1 MSSPLFME
9 APFSGRLLLLLCGRV
24 AFAYPPIIQEPKP
37 LAIVAFRA
45 GLAERTPWGCAGG
58 GAPHLVQ
65 APREGAWMGRDNRN
79 VSNSSQVVPRAPAAF
94 DRAHTSLPL
103 GPSSP
108 LILRLFHRQ
117 LCVGGCGGFRPVT
130 IPLQHLQGE
139 GVGLYL
145 AMSSLNLLSL
155 AKVVECLVRYQEH
168 QHLVL
173 APKVQGA
180 IQPPPLDALTL

>member
-94 DRAHTSLPL
+94 DRAHASLPL

-117 LCVGGCGGFRPVT
+117 LCVGGCGGHRLVA
-130 IPLQHLQGE
+130 IVLQHLEGE

-145 AMSSLNLLSL
+145 AVSSFHLPHLTE
-155 AKVVECLVRYQEH
+155 VVESLVRYQEH
-168 QHLVL
+168 QNLVF
-173 APKVQGA
+173 APE
-180 IQPPPLDALTL
+180 L